1 MSRDLMTA
9 LSYNRSREPK
19 LVFEDTENTKTL
31 PKVTTST
38 SVPSNDRTTLEETK
52 SS

>member
-1 MSRDLMTA
+1 MTA

-38 SVPSNDRTTLEETK
+38 SVPSTTEQLLK
-52 SS
+52 KQKQLKKIK